1 MADTHTNP
9 NVWVRSVNPDAGELE
24 QLGKRFD
31 LHALIIGD
39 LREGR
44 QEPKLERLGHHFY
57 LTIWDVD
64 RNDVGPATRSDIAMI
79 FDESTCLVI
88 QRGPEAHVRDI
99 EALLQSDGLVAVT
112 SPISAV
118 YRVLDAVV
126 RDFVRLG
133 TGVERELEEVEKEV
147 FDSRIHEDYRR
158 IYRLRQSIGRID
170 RAVSGL
176 AEAMRSGRDELD
188 ALIDDELRPFF
199 VHLEHDVNGVAKLA
213 TAEHAALDAV
223 VSSHESNVSTRQNR
237 DMRTIS
243 AFAALLAIPTVIAGI
258 YGMNFKNLPPFQWE
272 WGWLVVGIAMLV
284 IDIVVYAMFRRRG
297 WLADGGDE
305 HRNGDDSSP

>member
-1 MADTHTNP
+1 MMADARTNTS
-9 NVWVRSVNPDAGELE
+9 VWVRSVNPDAGELE
-24 QLGKRFD
+24 QLEKRFG
-31 LHALIIGD
+31 LHPLIVDD

-44 QEPKLERLGHHFY
+44 QEPKLERLGQHLY
-57 LTIWDVD
+57 LTIWDVKRSD
-64 RNDVGPATRSDIAMI
+64 EVPATRSEIAMI
-79 FDESTCLVI
+79 FNDRTCLVI
-88 QRGPEAHVRDI
+88 QRGSGAHIRDV
-99 EALLQSDGLVAVT
+99 EALLRSGGLVAVT

-126 RDFVRLG
+126 HDFVKLG
-133 TGVERELEEVEKEV
+133 VGVEDELEEVEKEV

-158 IYRLRQSIGRID
+158 IYRLRQSIGQID

-176 AEAMRSGRDELD
+176 AEAIGSGRDELD
-188 ALIDDELRPFF
+188 ALMDDELRPFF

-213 TAEHAALDAV
+213 SAEHAALDAA

-272 WGWLVVGIAMLV
+272 WGWVVVGIAMLV
-284 IDIVVYAMFRRRG
+284 IDVVVYAMFRRRG
-297 WLADGGDE
+297 WLADGRDE
-305 HRNGDDSSP
+305 HGRGM